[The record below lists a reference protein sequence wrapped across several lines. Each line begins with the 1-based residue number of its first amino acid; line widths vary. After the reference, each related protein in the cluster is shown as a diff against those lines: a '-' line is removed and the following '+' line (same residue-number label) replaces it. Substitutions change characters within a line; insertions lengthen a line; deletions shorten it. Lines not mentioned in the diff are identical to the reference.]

1 MREEREEKK
10 KIKNWS
16 LNQNQEKN
24 KNGRW
29 GLVSTNLWEN
39 LGMKQQRFS
48 HCGVVEC
55 TRQKKNVFK
64 DSKWEKSYNF
74 AISSLIFSS
83 S

>member
-55 TRQKKNVFK
+55 TRQKKK
-64 DSKWEKSYNF
+64 MSSKTQSEKKVT
-74 AISSLIFSS
+74 ILPSLL
-83 S
+83 